1 MNYPKLSQNYPKW
14 KKKMYSV
21 SEEGVGRKPAENEA
35 RRTGGMWVFRP
46 HSLDTESAVKHD
58 AY

>member
-1 MNYPKLSQNYPKW
+1 
-14 KKKMYSV
+14 MYSV

-35 RRTGGMWVFRP
+35 RTGGMWVFRP